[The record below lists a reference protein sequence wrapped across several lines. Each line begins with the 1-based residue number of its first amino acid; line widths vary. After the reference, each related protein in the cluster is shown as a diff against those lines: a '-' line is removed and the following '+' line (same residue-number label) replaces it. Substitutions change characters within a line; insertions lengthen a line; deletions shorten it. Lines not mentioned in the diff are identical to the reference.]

1 MNLYRNKE
9 NKLLYVLEHLVYDI
23 KHLNRN
29 DFRGIYP
36 MSYKHHNHLDSYTYE
51 KCDIKDEIYDPEKYV
66 ENNFEIVCEI

>member
-23 KHLNRN
+23 
-29 DFRGIYP
+29 
-36 MSYKHHNHLDSYTYE
+36 KHHNHLDSYTYE